1 MNNRLFVEI
10 ESFQYEF
17 EGEDI
22 CGDCFMMEKT
32 AGFNRIIAVLSD
44 GLGHGVKAGIL
55 SNMTASM
62 AMKFIASNK
71 AIIPSAE
78 IMMDALPVCQV
89 RKVSYATFSIVDYVP
104 GEKIR
109 VIEMDNPPVILV
121 REGQLVDLPSKE
133 IWSPRHQNRKMRIYE
148 VEVKP
153 QDRLIF
159 TSDGITQA
167 GIGTQEYKLGWR
179 RQGCADFIHDLVA
192 KDPSMSARN
201 LAKAIVQKAR
211 SLEPG
216 HKAGDD
222 MTAAVFYFRTPR
234 RTILL
239 SGPPF
244 SKEYDREYAWLLST
258 FRGRK
263 AICGGTS
270 SEIIAREMGQ
280 KIYTDLKTMAEGV
293 PPIGK
298 LEGVDLIT
306 EGILTLTHTVQLLEE
321 GKILEENHGAA
332 MLANLLRDSDYI
344 QFVIGTKV
352 NEAHQDPRHPKDLE
366 IRRNIT
372 KRLAR
377 ILEKKYLKQVDI
389 RYI

>member
-1 MNNRLFVEI
+1 MNDRLFVEI
-10 ESFQYEF
+10 ESSQYEF

-32 AGFNRIIAVLSD
+32 VGFNRIIAVLSD

-62 AMKFIASNK
+62 ALKFIASNK

-109 VIEMDNPPVILV
+109 VIEMDNPPVILI
-121 REGQLVDLPSKE
+121 RDGDLLDLNYKE

-148 VEVKP
+148 INVQP

-159 TSDGITQA
+159 MSDGITQA
-167 GIGTQEYKLGWR
+167 GLGTDEYKLGWR
-179 RQGCADFIHDLVA
+179 RQGCVEFIRSLIDE
-192 KDPSMSARN
+192 DPSISARK
-201 LAKAIVQKAR
+201 LVKAIVEKAR

-216 HKAGDD
+216 GKAGDD

-270 SEIIAREMGQ
+270 SEIIARELG
-280 KIYTDLKTMAEGV
+280 KEVHTDLTTIGPGI
-293 PPIGK
+293 PPVGMM
-298 LEGVDLIT
+298 EGVDLIT

-321 GKILEENHGAA
+321 RKTLQENNGAA
-332 MLANLLRDSDYI
+332 MLANMLRDSDYI
-344 QFVIGTKV
+344 KFVIGTRV

-372 KRLAR
+372 KRLAKV
-377 ILEKKYLKQVDI
+377 LEKKYLKQVDI

>member
-1 MNNRLFVEI
+1 MNNRFFVEI
-10 ESFQYEF
+10 ESFQYNH

-22 CGDCFMMEKT
+22 CGDCFMMQKT

-55 SNMTASM
+55 ANMTASM

-78 IMMDALPVCQV
+78 IMMDALPICQV

-109 VIEMDNPPVILV
+109 IIEMDNPPVILI
-121 REGQLVDLPSKE
+121 REGKLVDLESKE
-133 IWSPRHQNRKMRIYE
+133 ICSPRHQNRKMHIYE
-148 VEVKP
+148 VDVQP

-159 TSDGITQA
+159 MSDGITQA

-179 RQGCADFIHDLVA
+179 RQGCVNFIHDLIDEA
-192 KDPSMSARN
+192 PSLSARK
-201 LAKAIVQKAR
+201 LAKAVVEKAR

-216 HKAGDD
+216 RKAGDD

-244 SKEYDREYAWLLST
+244 QKDYDREYAWLLST

-263 AICGGTS
+263 IICGGTS
-270 SEIIAREMGQ
+270 SKIIAREQG
-280 KIYTDLKTMAEGV
+280 KEIYTDLKTIAPGV
-293 PPIGK
+293 PPIGRM
-298 LEGVDLIT
+298 EGVDLIT
-306 EGILTLTHTVQLLEE
+306 EGILTLTHTVQLLQE
-321 GKILEENHGAA
+321 GNTLKENHGAE
-332 MLANLLRDSDYI
+332 MLANMLRDSDYI
-344 QFVIGTKV
+344 QFIIGTKI
-352 NEAHQDPRHPKDLE
+352 NEAHQDPRHPEDLE

-372 KRLAR
+372 KRLAKV
-377 ILEKKYLKQVDI
+377 LEKKYLKQVDI

>member
-1 MNNRLFVEI
+1 MNDRLFVEI

-22 CGDCFMMEKT
+22 CGDCFMMEK
-32 AGFNRIIAVLSD
+32 AVGFNRIIAVLSD

-62 AMKFIASNK
+62 ALKFIASNK

-89 RKVSYATFSIVDYVP
+89 RKVSYATFSIIDYVP

-109 VIEMDNPPVILV
+109 VIEMDNPPVILI
-121 REGQLVDLPSKE
+121 RDGDLLDLNYKE

-148 VEVKP
+148 INVQP

-159 TSDGITQA
+159 MSDGITQA
-167 GIGTQEYKLGWR
+167 GLGTDEYKLGWR
-179 RQGCADFIHDLVA
+179 RQGCVEFIRNLIDE
-192 KDPSMSARN
+192 DPSISARK
-201 LAKAIVQKAR
+201 LVKAIVEKAR

-216 HKAGDD
+216 GKPGDD
-222 MTAAVFYFRTPR
+222 MTAAAFYFRTPR

-244 SKEYDREYAWLLST
+244 SKEYDREYTWLLST

-270 SEIIAREMGQ
+270 SEIIARELG
-280 KIYTDLKTMAEGV
+280 KEVHTDLSTIGPGI
-293 PPIGK
+293 PPIGMM
-298 LEGVDLIT
+298 EGVDLIT

-321 GKILEENHGAA
+321 GRTLQENNGAA
-332 MLANLLRDSDYI
+332 MLANMLRDSDYI
-344 QFVIGTKV
+344 KFVIGTRV

-372 KRLAR
+372 KRLAKV
-377 ILEKKYLKQVDI
+377 LEKKYLKQVDI